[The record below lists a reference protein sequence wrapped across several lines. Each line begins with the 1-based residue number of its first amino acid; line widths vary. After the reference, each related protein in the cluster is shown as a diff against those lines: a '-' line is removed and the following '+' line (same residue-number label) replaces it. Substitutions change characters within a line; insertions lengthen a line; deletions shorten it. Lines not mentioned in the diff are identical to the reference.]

1 FPAHDPRRV
10 CVEIDPDSAI
20 RLRAALEKSVLGV
33 AERIRFMLA
42 INRELA
48 RMHTAEYRRVFEAL
62 ESSGN
67 QGFLVHCAAGKDRTG
82 FGVAAIQLALGVPRE
97 TVIEDYLL
105 TNVAMDFESF
115 ILPRLKAR
123 YGDIDVEAARALS
136 GVRAE
141 YLHAAFDEVD
151 AGFGSF

>member
-1 FPAHDPRRV
+1 
-10 CVEIDPDSAI
+10 
-20 RLRAALEKSVLGV
+20 
-33 AERIRFMLA
+33 M
-42 INRELA
+42 
-48 RMHTAEYRRVFEAL
+48 
-62 ESSGN
+62 
-67 QGFLVHCAAGKDRTG
+67 
-82 FGVAAIQLALGVPRE
+82 PRE

-151 AGFGSF
+151 AGFGSFDGYLQDGLGLDARRREILRNRYLE